1 MSSEEPFISHEQTR
15 IYASS
20 QLISKLRL
28 HKVVPGISIVLI
40 IGCLIL
46 LIINAMTALSDKS

>member
-40 IGCLIL
+40 NGCLIL

>member
-1 MSSEEPFISHEQTR
+1 MSSEEPFIGHEQTR